1 MISKIMLLFFGRDLR
16 LNKNNLGSIPTSCF
30 PKRRLSTP
38 YEIMDH
44 IHFQDDP
51 PNLLSCYFLL
61 RFKISQKQIIYI
73 CIYVIAFLLFGR
85 FVSCSLMV
93 STCNES
99 IEQIIFHFWEPMQEI
114 IWRRFDPNFLQI
126 FLHFWDPIQVD
137 NFEAVWSWNFP
148 ALTFSQCII
157 DAAKVR

>member
-1 MISKIMLLFFGRDLR
+1 M
-16 LNKNNLGSIPTSCF
+16 GSIPTSWS
-30 PKRRLSTP
+30 PKHRPSTP

-51 PNLLSCYFLL
+51 PNLVSCNFLL
-61 RFKISQKQIIYI
+61 RFKTSQKQMIFI
-73 CIYVIAFLLFGR
+73 CHCLSLFWSVCLLL
-85 FVSCSLMV
+85 S
-93 STCNES
+93 NES
-99 IEQIIFHFWEPMQEI
+99 IEQIIFHFWDPIQVI
-114 IWRRFDPNFLQI
+114 IWRRFDPDFFAD
-126 FLHFWDPIQVD
+126 FLHFWDSVQVD